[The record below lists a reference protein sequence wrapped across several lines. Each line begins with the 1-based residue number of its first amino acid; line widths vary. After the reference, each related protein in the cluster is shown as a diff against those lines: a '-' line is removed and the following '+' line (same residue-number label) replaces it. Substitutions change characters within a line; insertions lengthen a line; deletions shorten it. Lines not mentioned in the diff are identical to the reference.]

1 LKFFFFIRLVHPFF
15 YPPHH
20 MTSLFQYM
28 MAMPPMG
35 FELTSQISVL
45 TPSYAPLS
53 KPQAPQAPQA
63 CMHTHVSKML
73 TYSSS
78 IFDTSDWGSKIE
90 ILSWNFYGRWKDII
104 CTYGKNFI
112 YFRFKKNFM
121 CHFKSSTSFV
131 YGWFS
136 SLILTL
142 MMISIGFKLH

>member
-1 LKFFFFIRLVHPFF
+1 
-15 YPPHH
+15 

-90 ILSWNFYGRWKDII
+90 ILS
-104 CTYGKNFI
+104 
-112 YFRFKKNFM
+112 
-121 CHFKSSTSFV
+121 
-131 YGWFS
+131 
-136 SLILTL
+136 
-142 MMISIGFKLH
+142 